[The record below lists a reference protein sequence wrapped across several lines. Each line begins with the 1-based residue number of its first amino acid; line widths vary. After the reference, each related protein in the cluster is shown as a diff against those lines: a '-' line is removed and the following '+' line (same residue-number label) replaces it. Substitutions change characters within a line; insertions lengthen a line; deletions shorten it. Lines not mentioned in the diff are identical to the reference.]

1 MNLFKKI
8 SKVFKKTESKPKEL
22 PMHIQISNL
31 LESGIEKRKLD
42 LNNKP
47 KELSKAEWNNILVK
61 IQYAFQARKDMLA
74 FKSKAKRIKRQTK
87 IDQGFE
93 YFKKYYK
100 EL

>member
-1 MNLFKKI
+1 MNLFNKI

-47 KELSKAEWNNILVK
+47 KDLSRAPQVRPK
-61 IQYAFQARKDMLA
+61 
-74 FKSKAKRIKRQTK
+74 KRQR
-87 IDQGFE
+87 GFE
-93 YFKKYYK
+93 AGKL
-100 EL
+100 ETVGP

>member
-22 PMHIQISNL
+22 PLHIQISDLVEN
-31 LESGIEKRKLD
+31 SMEKRQLELD
-42 LNNKP
+42 NKP
-47 KELSKAEWNNILVK
+47 NELSKSEWNNILVK
-61 IQYAFQARKDMLA
+61 IRYAFQARRDMLP

-93 YFKKYYK
+93 LFKKYYK
-100 EL
+100 QL

>member
-8 SKVFKKTESKPKEL
+8 SKVFKKAESKPKEL

-31 LESGIEKRKLD
+31 LESGIQKRKLD

-47 KELSKAEWNNILVK
+47 QDLSKEEWNNTLIK
-61 IQYAFQARKDMLA
+61 IQYAFQARKDMLP
-74 FKSKAKRIKRQTK
+74 FKSKAKRIRRQTK

-93 YFKKYYK
+93 LFKKYYK
-100 EL
+100 QL